1 MPSLLA
7 PAEATD
13 QENPE
18 GSEKDSDSSFEKEA
32 NKTVI
37 ESKDCLEDDALNA
50 SITHAAS
57 NDPSSS
63 SLEGD

>member
-1 MPSLLA
+1 MPSSLDA

-18 GSEKDSDSSFEKEA
+18 GSDNDSDSSSEEKA

-37 ESKDCLEDDALNA
+37 ENKDFIDDALNVC
-50 SITHAAS
+50 ITHAA
-57 NDPSSS
+57 N
-63 SLEGD
+63 